1 MTAPTAPTNARPVDA
16 RGTAPAARPFTTRIG
31 AILRLQTANL
41 ANVVAWPLGV
51 LAFILL
57 VNVGISIVIEQA
69 TRGITESGGEADIT
83 ITVNGGVAFLYIYML
98 IIAVQAV
105 NTSFS
110 IALGWGAT
118 RRDFALGT
126 LAFFGI
132 MSLSYGLL
140 IAVMAVLEEATGG
153 WGRELQFFGDPA
165 LGLNEFGPAFLFSF
179 LLLLLFMSIGGSI
192 AAVYVRWRATGMYV
206 FWAALAVAA
215 VGGAALIGYTDNW
228 GTVGRFFVDAGVLGT
243 ALWTLV
249 VTALATLT
257 LYLVLR
263 WATPRD

>member
-1 MTAPTAPTNARPVDA
+1 MTATTAPTTTDA
-16 RGTAPAARPFTTRIG
+16 RGDAPEARPFTTRIA
-31 AILRLQTANL
+31 AILRLQTANV
-41 ANVVAWPLGV
+41 ANVLVWPLGV
-51 LAFILL
+51 LAFVLL
-57 VNVGISIVIEQA
+57 LNVAISIVIEQSVRSA
-69 TRGITESGGEADIT
+69 ADNGGEADIT

-110 IALGWGAT
+110 VALGWGAT

-126 LAFFGI
+126 LAFFGL

-140 IAVMAVLEEATGG
+140 IAVMAVLEQATNG
-153 WGRELQFFGDPA
+153 WGRGLRFFGDPS
-165 LGLNEFGPAFLFSF
+165 LGLTEFGPAFLFSF
-179 LLLLLFMSIGGSI
+179 LLLLLFMSIGGAT

-206 FWAALAVAA
+206 FWAAFAVLL
-215 VGGAALIGYTDNW
+215 VGVAALIGYTDNW
-228 GTVGRFFVDAGVLGT
+228 SAVGRFFADAGVLGT

-249 VTALATLT
+249 LTAASTLA

>member
-1 MTAPTAPTNARPVDA
+1 MTTPTTASTTDTRGTAPTA
-16 RGTAPAARPFTTRIG
+16 RPFATRIA
-31 AILRLQTANL
+31 AILRLQTANV
-41 ANVVAWPLGV
+41 ANVIAWPLGV
-51 LAFILL
+51 LAFVLL
-57 VNVGISIVIEQA
+57 LNVGISIVVEQA
-69 TRGITESGGEADIT
+69 VQSASEAGGEADVT
-83 ITVNGGVAFLYIYML
+83 IAINGGVAFLFIYML

-126 LAFFGI
+126 LAFFAL

-140 IAVMAVLEEATGG
+140 VAVMVVIERATNG
-153 WGRELQFFGDPA
+153 WGRGLQFFGDPS
-165 LGLNEFGPAFLFSF
+165 LGLDEFGPAFLFSF
-179 LLLLLFMSIGGSI
+179 LLLLLFMSIGGAV
-192 AAVYVRWRATGMYV
+192 AAVYVRWRATGMYI

-215 VGGAALIGYTDNW
+215 VGAAALIGYTDNW

-243 ALWTLV
+243 AAWTLV
-249 VTALATLT
+249 VTATATLT